1 MTPKTPF
8 AASLALRSLLLAAAL
23 LGACSKTN
31 PVEPT
36 KQPAAPAGGGA
47 YSITITAAPNVLP
60 VGSPDPAVITVT
72 VTRVADG
79 GAAAGATAGLSTSL
93 GSFSTAKSMTVT
105 SLTLDAHG
113 VGTAKLYA
121 GQESGTAT
129 LLAQVETSVGQL
141 NLPIRQSTIFIQSIQ
156 PTLGTP
162 AGGDTV
168 SIQGGGFVAPMRVTF
183 GSAASP
189 KVTLISSSLVQAVT
203 PPSSQPVDSV
213 MTVNV
218 TVTSAIDKPNP
229 PSDTLPQ
236 GFTYTTGG
244 LLFLSSVS
252 PNTGVAEGGDTVS
265 IQGGGFV
272 APVRVTFGGVVAPQ
286 ATVLSPTLLQVKTP
300 RSPQAVPANTT
311 LTVSVTVTAG
321 IDQANPASDT
331 LSEGFTYTSGTTPI
345 QRPVV
350 FSVAPP
356 TGPNAGGQ
364 TVTIAGSF
372 FPTTVANAQVLFGFQ
387 GASGQFDGL
396 EAQVTAASAQ
406 QNSLTVR
413 TPAASGLGQ
422 SLQNQTVDVLVRSR
436 DTGFFG
442 VGKGLFRY
450 GDDLFILDVEPR
462 TAPVQGGIS
471 ATVSGRGFGSPVE
484 VRLAGALATVVGQ
497 HLCPTDSSLQCID
510 VTVPPVSATNCS
522 APSGPVTVTNLG
534 TGQSTTS
541 SVTFTYSVVKPLL
554 SGVTPGSG
562 PAAGMTPVML
572 TGSLPFPSNENL
584 RVLFGG
590 VPATGVQPNPPAA
603 VAATTPAF
611 TGTFDQQTCTT
622 PGGSPGTQLRSKA
635 VDVELLDLDTGCS
648 DTLKGS
654 FLYQPADSTCTPDA
668 IPPVASFD
676 YETVAGQP
684 LEIKFI
690 NRSTGGQPTTLTWDF
705 GDGTSTVSPTLDPIF
720 HLYAA
725 AGTYVVK
732 LTAQNAF
739 GSSSASKTITV
750 PLPVSP

>member
-162 AGGDTV
+162 A
-168 SIQGGGFVAPMRVTF
+168 
-183 GSAASP
+183 
-189 KVTLISSSLVQAVT
+189 
-203 PPSSQPVDSV
+203 
-213 MTVNV
+213 
-218 TVTSAIDKPNP
+218 
-229 PSDTLPQ
+229 
-236 GFTYTTGG
+236 
-244 LLFLSSVS
+244 
-252 PNTGVAEGGDTVS
+252 GGDTVS